1 MVSPARIA
9 DEKFRTAVQRL
20 RVPGAGTEVVAPL
33 LGMLIQLLR
42 PERVLEVGMGY
53 TTPFLAAALAEVD
66 DLVRAESRA
75 LADKTGPYLAEG
87 RDLDEA
93 WLHADPPLLAPA
105 FYLQPRRSRFVAVD
119 NLSIP
124 DSSAGQVQ
132 EVLRELGL
140 DNRVTVMNADLRD
153 SVHLLPD
160 DLIPIDFAWVD
171 AWECLFFFD
180 HFWER
185 INSDGGVVIMHYLMT
200 YPEGEAIIKYITK
213 FQQANPGE
221 LEIVNFLESHKLI
234 QNSLTIIRR
243 TKATTPRRYAEPG
256 GKLCYGDPLR
266 AEATTHTE
274 LVGSQTPRPLF
285 GTHR

>member
-9 DEKFRTAVQRL
+9 DEIFRTAVRRL
-20 RVPGAGTEVVAPL
+20 RVPGTGTELVAPL
-33 LGMLIQLLR
+33 LGLLIQLLR

-66 DLVRAESRA
+66 DLVRSESRA
-75 LADKTGPYLAEG
+75 LAEKTRPYLAAG

-93 WLHADPPLLAPA
+93 WLCAEPPLLTPT
-105 FYLQPRRSRFVAVD
+105 FYLEPRRSRFVAVD
-119 NLSIP
+119 NLSIA

-132 EVLRELGL
+132 DVLRELRL
-140 DNRVTVMNADLRD
+140 DDRVTVINADLRD
-153 SVHLLPD
+153 SVNLLPA
-160 DLIPIDFAWVD
+160 DLTPIDLAWVD
-171 AWECLFFFD
+171 VWECLFFFD

-185 INSDGGVVIMHYLMT
+185 INPDGGVVIMHYLMT

-221 LEIVNFLESHKLI
+221 LEMVSLLESHKLI

-243 TKATTPRRYAEPG
+243 TGGTTPRRYAEPG
-256 GKLCYGDPLR
+256 GKLVYGDPLR
-266 AEATTHTE
+266 AKAATHAE
-274 LVGSQTPRPLF
+274 LTGKQT
-285 GTHR
+285 